1 MSNQDRT
8 AKQRAGML
16 QQYVSDMI
24 AVENQI
30 AEAVKRQ
37 AGDEHVATHTP
48 AAGRII
54 QNISQLAQQHE
65 QHLQDHL
72 KSLGGDPA
80 KGIKEAA
87 TQIMG
92 ALAGI
97 YDKLRTESVSKM
109 LRDDYTALNLAAVS
123 YTMLH
128 TTGLALQDQA
138 TADLALRHLRA
149 YAEIIIEINR
159 IIPRVVVEDLRD
171 DLESVEAASA
181 QRAIENTQQAWQPS
195 TPRHSTF
202 GTS

>member
-1 MSNQDRT
+1 MSNQDRA
-8 AKQRAGML
+8 AKQRADML

-128 TTGLALQDQA
+128 TTGLALGDDE
-138 TADLALRHLRA
+138 TAELALNHLRH
-149 YAEIIIEINR
+149 YANIVMEINR
-159 IIPRVVVEDLRD
+159 IIPRVVVEDLSAD
-171 DLESVEAASA
+171 VQIQPNGSA
-181 QRAIENTQQAWQPS
+181 QRAIENTQQAWQPTS
-195 TPRHSTF
+195 PPL
-202 GTS
+202 GTY